1 MESSSR
7 FGRKADALKI
17 GGVPW
22 GLFPSVS
29 AAWIISSES
38 FMKNVD
44 FINFL
49 KLRLNYTL
57 SGNDNIID
65 YARNSYFQS
74 THFFGNAYGLTL
86 ANIGNEKLKW
96 ESTSMAK
103 VGLDFCMFDNRWSV
117 NADFYT
123 SRTQDLLT
131 RKQLDDV
138 AGVKYFWSN
147 DGELENKGFEITTNL
162 RIIDRKDWK
171 LDFGAMI
178 GKYKNK
184 VTSLANGSYTTSIAG
199 GEILTAVGLP
209 AGVFY

>member
-1 MESSSR
+1 MSGQNLHQRTISWYLNGDYALYNRYIFNVSAAMESSSR

-103 VGLDFCMFDNRWSV
+103 
-117 NADFYT
+117 
-123 SRTQDLLT
+123 
-131 RKQLDDV
+131 
-138 AGVKYFWSN
+138 
-147 DGELENKGFEITTNL
+147 
-162 RIIDRKDWK
+162 DRKS
-171 LDFGAMI
+171 
-178 GKYKNK
+178 
-184 VTSLANGSYTTSIAG
+184 V
-199 GEILTAVGLP
+199 V
-209 AGVFY
+209 